1 MFGRRASDVAVKI
14 KVNGIEIQRVKQHKV
29 LGVIIDDKLSWK
41 PQVSHLR
48 GKIARSISILWKAQH
63 CFNQKALLVLYW
75 SLVSPHLHYCVE
87 VWGNTYKGTLHPLEI
102 LQKKAIRIIY
112 QANYR
117 AHTNNFF
124 IEGRI
129 LKLRDVVNYHTVQI
143 IYKASKKSL
152 PNSLQ
157 VMFEDR
163 EVLHD
168 LRRKD
173 KFTEKN
179 IRTTLKSFSISVK
192 GIKLWNGLDE
202 VVTGSCSLRNFKAN
216 YVSKIIE
223 NYRLIT

>member
-1 MFGRRASDVAVKI
+1 M
-14 KVNGIEIQRVKQHKV
+14 
-29 LGVIIDDKLSWK
+29 
-41 PQVSHLR
+41 
-48 GKIARSISILWKAQH
+48 
-63 CFNQKALLVLYW
+63 
-75 SLVSPHLHYCVE
+75 
-87 VWGNTYKGTLHPLEI
+87 HPLEI

-157 VMFEDR
+157 AMFEDR
-163 EVLHD
+163 EVSHD
-168 LRRKD
+168 LRRKG

-179 IRTTLKSFSISVK
+179 IRTTLKSFSISVN

-216 YVSKIIE
+216 YVKKIIE
-223 NYRLIT
+223 NYRLITWAQCQCHFHYNIVTNNTGQQTDLFWNTFAEVFRLPV